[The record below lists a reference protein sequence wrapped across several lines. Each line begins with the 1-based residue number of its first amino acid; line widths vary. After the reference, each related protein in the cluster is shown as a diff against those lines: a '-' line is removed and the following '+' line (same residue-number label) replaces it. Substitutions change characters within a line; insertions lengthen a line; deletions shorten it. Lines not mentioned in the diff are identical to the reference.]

1 METPFGQLEIRVY
14 VEDGEEVEA
23 DVQVIEQKI
32 DEPFPVG
39 GSYLIEVRVTPLKK
53 QLHIFT
59 IRFTPSMEITDAC
72 VETGEH
78 LELKSWIS
86 GNFKWSIGAA
96 DEDWLLV
103 LRHVD
108 LKDVEYLDDGISLKI
123 DGIPAGEEFVLPFGV
138 AWKEMQDRK
147 EEEHHTWYAAAPADM
162 YPPKWLQQ
170 EEK

>member
-14 VEDGEEVEA
+14 VEDGEEVKA

-39 GSYLIEVRVTPLKK
+39 GRYLIEVRVTPLKK

-72 VETGEH
+72 VETGEQ

-86 GNFKWSIGAA
+86 GNFKWSIGAV
-96 DEDWLLV
+96 DEDWLRA
-103 LRHVD
+103 LRNVD
-108 LKDVEYLDDGISLKI
+108 LTEVEYLDDGISLKI
-123 DGIPAGEEFVLPFGV
+123 DGIPPDEPFMLPFGV
-138 AWKEMQDRK
+138 AWKESADL
-147 EEEHHTWYAAAPADM
+147 EDASTWFAASPSVM
-162 YPPKWLQQ
+162 YPPKWLEQK
-170 EEK
+170 EK

>member
-39 GSYLIEVRVTPLKK
+39 GRYLIEVRVTPLKK

-59 IRFTPSMEITDAC
+59 IRFTPSKEITDAYI
-72 VETGEH
+72 ETGEH

-86 GNFKWSIGAA
+86 GNFKWSLGVV
-96 DEDWLLV
+96 DEDWLRA
-103 LRHVD
+103 LRNVN